1 MYGGFDF
8 NMMFRFS
15 GGNYIMNRTRDD
27 LTQHSFTNNSREILG
42 RWKSEA
48 EPGDGWTPKL
58 WYQGGN
64 FINISNQTNGR
75 FVEKA
80 DFIKLQNIVI
90 GYTLP
95 KTVLNRMK
103 IENLRIFAQ
112 GQDLWMGTNYT
123 GIDPEM
129 ENNGV
134 DFNGTPRQRV
144 FTMGL
149 NLTL

>member
-1 MYGGFDF
+1 V
-8 NMMFRFS
+8 RFS

-80 DFIKLQNIVI
+80 DFLKLQNVVL

-95 KTVLNRMK
+95 KTLMSRINV
-103 IENLRIFAQ
+103 ENLRIFVQ
-112 GQDLWMGTNYT
+112 GQDLWMKTNYT

-129 ENNGV
+129 ETNGV

-144 FTMGL
+144 ITMGI